1 MLEGY
6 TIINRVV
13 VHDLGIDWT
22 NFDGIATTY
31 KEALEIFAK
40 AKESLMQSML
50 DYNKTIIR
58 DEEDVFC
65 TQYNDLMYRYIKIIN
80 VY

>member
-6 TIINRVV
+6 VVLNRVV
-13 VHDLGIDWT
+13 AHDLGIDWT
-22 NFDGIATTY
+22 NFDGVATTY
-31 KEALEIFAK
+31 EEVLEIFAK
-40 AKESLMQSML
+40 AKESLMQSMP

-65 TQYNDLMYRYIKIIN
+65 IQYDGFAHRYIKIIN